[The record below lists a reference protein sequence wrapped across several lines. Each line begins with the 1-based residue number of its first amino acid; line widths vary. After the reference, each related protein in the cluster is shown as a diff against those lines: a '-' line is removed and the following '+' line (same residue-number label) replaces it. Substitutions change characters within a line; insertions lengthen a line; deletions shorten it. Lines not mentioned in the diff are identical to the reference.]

1 MKVKATCNLKHNGDW
16 YTVGQTFEIP
26 DRELEALKDMVEP
39 EAQADAYQEQTEVR
53 TEEEKPRRTVRKKK
67 LEE

>member
-26 DRELEALKDMVEP
+26 DRELDSLKGMVEP
-39 EAQADAYQEQTEVR
+39 EAQADAHQEQTEVR

>member
-16 YTVGQTFEIP
+16 HAMGQTFEIP
-26 DRELEALKDMVEP
+26 DCELEALKGMVEP
-39 EAQADAYQEQTEVR
+39 ETQADAHQEQTEVR